1 MTRRELLLASA
12 AFLLPLPAFAREK
25 TVRLEGTLL
34 YSYSECSDLI
44 LRVTQVTLG
53 DGAPVVLDPP
63 RAKRIVLT
71 YLSDPPALDDGDALC
86 VTGIDLGR
94 GKALKATRWERA
106 ASPSPEF
113 AEPSEEVPDIKS
125 NPAAAAVTLEDGT
138 QVEGKR
144 LLTLTATGYGPGENG
159 EWGDQTK
166 LETTVGYGTVAVDPR
181 VIPLRTRL
189 WVENYGFCI
198 ALDVGGAIKGMR
210 IDLGHDTDEAAALVG
225 RSKRKVLVLG

>member
-12 AFLLPLPAFAREK
+12 ASLLPLPTFAREK
-25 TVRLEGTLL
+25 TVRLEGTVL

-44 LRVTQVTLG
+44 LRVTQVTLE
-53 DGAPVVLDPP
+53 DEAPVVLDPP
-63 RAKRIVLT
+63 RAKRIVLMD
-71 YLSDPPALDDGDALC
+71 LNNPPVLDDGDPLC
-86 VTGIDLGR
+86 VVGTDQGR
-94 GKALKATRWERA
+94 GKALRAQRWEPFST
-106 ASPSPEF
+106 SPNEREGEVTVVKPEPVS
-113 AEPSEEVPDIKS
+113 AV
-125 NPAAAAVTLEDGT
+125 VTLEDGT
-138 QVEGKR
+138 RVEGKR
-144 LLTLTATGYGPGENG
+144 LLTLIATGYGPGENG
-159 EWGDQTK
+159 QWGDQTK

-189 WVENYGFCI
+189 WVEGYGFCI